1 MEEIVKLV
9 EGVWIDKN
17 GNAWNCEIFTKE
29 EAIENSKSLESCF
42 NCYNCKN
49 CTECIKC
56 SNCNNC
62 ENCTN
67 CNNCDNCRY
76 CNSCDNL
83 IRKSYYIDNDYN
95 FEYEYDD
102 WNEEDYDISNE
113 EDYD

>member
-1 MEEIVKLV
+1 MEGIIKLV
-9 EGVWIDKN
+9 DDKWIDKN

-62 ENCTN
+62 ENCRFLLKIKTVLKN
-67 CNNCDNCRY
+67 IIE
-76 CNSCDNL
+76 L
-83 IRKSYYIDNDYN
+83 I
-95 FEYEYDD
+95 F
-102 WNEEDYDISNE
+102 
-113 EDYD
+113 